1 MCGIV
6 GYVNYRENIKNRKEI
21 LNKMVSTLE
30 KRRT

>member
-6 GYVNYRENIKNRKEI
+6 GYVNYKENIKNRDELLK
-21 LNKMVSTLE
+21 KMVNTLE